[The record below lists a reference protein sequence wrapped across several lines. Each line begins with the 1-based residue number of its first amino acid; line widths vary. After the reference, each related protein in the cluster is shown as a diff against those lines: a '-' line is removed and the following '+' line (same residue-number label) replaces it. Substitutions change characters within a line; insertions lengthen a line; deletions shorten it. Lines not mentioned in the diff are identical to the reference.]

1 MNKRTFFH
9 FEVFLA
15 NDQLELT
22 EQTEKGASPLNNKTA
37 WMCDISGLPVKKESE
52 AAVGFLCLATALVGH
67 VWKANLFMQRLK
79 SCAAAWVIE
88 SFYTTYTYIK
98 VKSYIPSSA
107 FSHKKVGK
115 RGKYKKRFKWLAAW
129 RLGFLVD

>member
-1 MNKRTFFH
+1 
-9 FEVFLA
+9 
-15 NDQLELT
+15 
-22 EQTEKGASPLNNKTA
+22 
-37 WMCDISGLPVKKESE
+37 
-52 AAVGFLCLATALVGH
+52 
-67 VWKANLFMQRLK
+67 MQRLK

-115 RGKYKKRFKWLAAW
+115 RGKYEKDSNGWLLGALAPS
-129 RLGFLVD
+129 RLEFLALMPRSHQIM